1 MRPDGC
7 YNCGIMK
14 ELFFLDGK
22 RLEDVPALRALFYG
36 EGVFESFRWKGSP
49 PVFLSMHLERMRKG
63 ADFLGIPFPPES
75 QVRSR
80 IEDAAETAPGG
91 DLHVKAC
98 LLAQGDALYHS
109 RPLGGS
115 LLVSVRPRLESPDA
129 LSLWVCGERRPR
141 QNSLFSHKTLNYL
154 GNIVAK
160 REAVDRGFDEALFLD
175 TDGGVAETSCHNVF
189 WAKGKNLFTPSSEC
203 PVLPGVTREIVLRSA
218 RRFGYEP
225 VCGNFILE
233 ELISSDY
240 AFLTNAVAGIV
251 YVSGVDGDTMSS
263 VPRSYEV
270 MRESLLSEF
279 GW

>member
-1 MRPDGC
+1 ME
-7 YNCGIMK
+7 

-22 RLEDVPALRALFYG
+22 MLEGVPALRALFYG

-49 PVFLSMHLERMRKG
+49 PVFLSMHLEKMRKG

-75 QVRSR
+75 QVRLR
-80 IEDAAETAPGG
+80 VEDAAGASPGN

-98 LLAQGDALYHS
+98 LLAQGDAVYHS
-109 RPLGGS
+109 KPRAAS
-115 LLVSVRPRLESPDA
+115 LLVSVRPRAQSPDA
-129 LSLWVCGERRPR
+129 LSLWVCSERRPP

-160 REAVDRGFDEALFLD
+160 RGAIERGFDEALFLD
-175 TDGGVAETSCHNVF
+175 TDGRVAETSCHNIF
-189 WAKGKNLFTPSSEC
+189 WAKGKRLFTPSSEC

-218 RRFGYEP
+218 SRLGYEP
-225 VCGNFILE
+225 VCGNFPLE
-233 ELISSDY
+233 ELLSSDY

-251 YVSGVDGDTMSS
+251 YVSGVGGDAMSS

>member
-1 MRPDGC
+1 ME
-7 YNCGIMK
+7 

-22 RLEDVPALRALFYG
+22 RFEGVPALRALFYG

-75 QVRSR
+75 QIRLR
-80 IEDAAETAPGG
+80 IEDAAGASPGD

-98 LLAQGDALYHS
+98 LLAQGDTVYHS
-109 RPLGGS
+109 RPRASS
-115 LLVSVRPRLESPDA
+115 LLVSVRPRVESPDS
-129 LSLWVCGERRPR
+129 LSLWVCGERRPP

-160 REAVDRGFDEALFLD
+160 REAVERGFDEALLLD

-189 WAKGKNLFTPSSEC
+189 WAKGKKLFTPSSEC
-203 PVLPGVTREIVLRSA
+203 PVLPGVTREIVLRLA
-218 RRFGYEP
+218 ERLGYEP
-225 VCGNFILE
+225 VCGNFPLE
-233 ELISSDY
+233 ELLSSDY
-240 AFLTNAVAGIV
+240 AFLTNAGVGIV
-251 YVSGVDGDTMSS
+251 YVSGINGDVKPS

-270 MRESLLSEF
+270 IRKSLLLEL

>member
-1 MRPDGC
+1 MD
-7 YNCGIMK
+7 

-22 RLEDVPALRALFYG
+22 KLEGVPALRALFYG

-49 PVFLSMHLERMRKG
+49 PVFLSMHLERMRRG

-75 QVRSR
+75 RVRLG
-80 IEDAAETAPGG
+80 IEDAAGASPGD

-98 LLAQGDALYHS
+98 LLAQGGTVYHS
-109 RPLGGS
+109 RPRAAS
-115 LLVSVRPRLESPDA
+115 LLVSARPRAQSPDS
-129 LSLWVCGERRPR
+129 LSLWVCSEKRPP

-160 REAVDRGFDEALFLD
+160 REAVEMGFDEALFLD
-175 TDGGVAETSCHNVF
+175 TDGRVAETSCHNVF
-189 WAKGKNLFTPSSEC
+189 WAKGKRLFTPSSEC

-218 RRFGYEP
+218 GRLGYET
-225 VCGNFILE
+225 VCGNFPLE
-233 ELISSDY
+233 ELLSSDY

-251 YVSGVDGDTMSS
+251 YVSGVGGGAMPSA
-263 VPRSYEV
+263 PRSYGV

>member
-1 MRPDGC
+1 MD
-7 YNCGIMK
+7 ME
-14 ELFFLDGK
+14 ELFFLDEK
-22 RLEDVPALRALFYG
+22 KLENAPALRALFYG

-63 ADFLGIPFPPES
+63 ASFLGIPFPPES
-75 QVRSR
+75 RVRLR
-80 IEDAAETAPGG
+80 IEHAVGASPGG

-98 LLAQGDALYHS
+98 LLAQGDTVYHS
-109 RPLGGS
+109 QPRAAS
-115 LLVSVRPRLESPDA
+115 LLVSVRPRAQSPDA
-129 LSLWVCGERRPR
+129 LSLWVCSERRAP

-160 REAVDRGFDEALFLD
+160 RGAVERGFGEALFLD
-175 TDGGVAETSCHNVF
+175 TDGRVAETSCHNVF
-189 WAKGKNLFTPSSEC
+189 WARGKRLFTPSSEC

-218 RRFGYEP
+218 GRLGYEP
-225 VCGNFILE
+225 VCGKFPLE
-233 ELISSDY
+233 ELLSSDY

-251 YVSGVDGDTMSS
+251 YVSGVGGDAMPS
-263 VPRSYEV
+263 VSRSYEV

>member
-1 MRPDGC
+1 MD
-7 YNCGIMK
+7 

-22 RLEDVPALRALFYG
+22 RLEGVPALRALFYG

-63 ADFLGIPFPPES
+63 ADFLGIPSPPES
-75 QVRSR
+75 QVRLR
-80 IEDAAETAPGG
+80 IEDAAGASPGG

-98 LLAQGDALYHS
+98 LLARGDAVYHS
-109 RPLGGS
+109 KPRAAS
-115 LLVSVRPRLESPDA
+115 LLVSVRPRAESQEA
-129 LSLWVCGERRPR
+129 LSLWVCGERRPPR
-141 QNSLFSHKTLNYL
+141 NSLFSHKTLNYL

-160 REAVDRGFDEALFLD
+160 REAVERGFEEALFLD
-175 TDGGVAETSCHNVF
+175 TGGRVAETSCHNVF
-189 WAKGKNLFTPSSEC
+189 WVKGKNLFTPSSEC
-203 PVLPGVTREIVLRSA
+203 PILPGVTREIVLRSA
-218 RRFGYEP
+218 RRLGYEP
-225 VCGNFILE
+225 VCGNFPLE
-233 ELISSDY
+233 ELLSSHY

-251 YVSGVDGDTMSS
+251 YVSGVGADAMSS

>member
-1 MRPDGC
+1 MD
-7 YNCGIMK
+7 

-22 RLEDVPALRALFYG
+22 KLEGVPALRALFYG

-49 PVFLSMHLERMRKG
+49 PVFLSVHLERMRKG

-75 QVRSR
+75 RVRLR
-80 IEDAAETAPGG
+80 IEDAAGASPWG

-98 LLAQGDALYHS
+98 LLAQGDAIYYS
-109 RPLGGS
+109 QPRAAS
-115 LLVSVRPRLESPDA
+115 LLVSARPRAQNPDA
-129 LSLWVCGERRPR
+129 LSLWICSERRPPR
-141 QNSLFSHKTLNYL
+141 NRLFSHKTLNYL

-160 REAVDRGFDEALFLD
+160 REAVERGFDEALFLD

-189 WAKGKNLFTPSSEC
+189 WAKGKKLFTPSSEC

-218 RRFGYEP
+218 GRLGYET
-225 VCGNFILE
+225 VFGNFPLE
-233 ELISSDY
+233 ELLSSDY

-251 YVSGVDGDTMSS
+251 YVGGVGGDAMPS
-263 VPRSYEV
+263 VPRSYKI

>member
-1 MRPDGC
+1 MD
-7 YNCGIMK
+7 ME

-63 ADFLGIPFPPES
+63 ASFLGIPFPPES
-75 QVRSR
+75 RVRLR
-80 IEDAAETAPGG
+80 IEDAVGASPGG
-91 DLHVKAC
+91 DLHVKVC
-98 LLAQGDALYHS
+98 LLAQGGAVYHS
-109 RPLGGS
+109 RPRAAS
-115 LLVSVRPRLESPDA
+115 LLVSVRPRAQSPDA
-129 LSLWVCGERRPR
+129 LSLWVCSERRPP
-141 QNSLFSHKTLNYL
+141 QSSLFSHKTLNYL

-160 REAVDRGFDEALFLD
+160 REAIERGFGEALFLD
-175 TDGGVAETSCHNVF
+175 TDGRVAETSCHNVF
-189 WAKGKNLFTPSSEC
+189 WTRGKRLFTPSSEC

-218 RRFGYEP
+218 GRLGYEP
-225 VCGNFILE
+225 VCGKFPLE
-233 ELISSDY
+233 ELLSSDY

-251 YVSGVDGDTMSS
+251 YVSGVGGDAMPS
-263 VPRSYEV
+263 VSRSYEV

>member
-1 MRPDGC
+1 MD
-7 YNCGIMK
+7 ME

-22 RLEDVPALRALFYG
+22 KLEDAPALRALFYG

-63 ADFLGIPFPPES
+63 ACFLGIPFPLES
-75 QVRSR
+75 RVRLR
-80 IEDAAETAPGG
+80 IEDAVGAFPGG

-98 LLAQGDALYHS
+98 LLAQGDAVYHS
-109 RPLGGS
+109 QPRAAS
-115 LLVSVRPRLESPDA
+115 LLVSVRPRAQSPDA
-129 LSLWVCGERRPR
+129 LSLWVCSERRPP

-160 REAVDRGFDEALFLD
+160 REAIERGFGEALFLD
-175 TDGGVAETSCHNVF
+175 TDGRVAETSCHNVF
-189 WAKGKNLFTPSSEC
+189 WARGKRLFTPSSEC

-218 RRFGYEP
+218 GRLGYEP
-225 VCGNFILE
+225 VCGKFPLE
-233 ELISSDY
+233 GLLSSDY

-251 YVSGVDGDTMSS
+251 YVSGVGGDAMPS
-263 VPRSYEV
+263 VSRSYEV
-270 MRESLLSEF
+270 MRESLLSEL

>member
-1 MRPDGC
+1 MD
-7 YNCGIMK
+7 

-22 RLEDVPALRALFYG
+22 RLEGVPALRALFYG

-49 PVFLSMHLERMRKG
+49 PVFLSMHLERMRRG
-63 ADFLGIPFPPES
+63 ADFLGIPFPPAS
-75 QVRSR
+75 QVRLR
-80 IEDAAETAPGG
+80 IEDAAGASPRG

-98 LLAQGDALYHS
+98 LLAQGDPVYHS
-109 RPLGGS
+109 KPRAAS
-115 LLVSVRPRLESPDA
+115 LLVSVRPRAQSPDA
-129 LSLWVCGERRPR
+129 LSLWVCSEKRSPR
-141 QNSLFSHKTLNYL
+141 SSLFSHKTLNYL

-160 REAVDRGFDEALFLD
+160 REALEKGFDEALFLD
-175 TDGGVAETSCHNVF
+175 TGGGVAETSCHNVF
-189 WAKGKNLFTPSSEC
+189 WAKGKRLFTPSSEC

-218 RRFGYEP
+218 GRLGYET
-225 VCGNFILE
+225 VCGNFSLE
-233 ELISSDY
+233 ELLSSDY

-251 YVSGVDGDTMSS
+251 YVSGVGGGAMPS